1 MKRNGIVQFVLVA
14 ETRSRSLLID
24 ESIKQLYPRLASTE
38 DEDMPKL
45 GMEPIRRSALLEATI
60 HEIGARG
67 TLDVTVSQ
75 IAKRAG
81 MSSGLAH
88 HYFGSKEQI
97 FAAAMRHI
105 LSLYGAE
112 VRGAL
117 SMAKS
122 PRDRVEAVIRASF
135 TPAQF
140 RPEMVSAWLNFYVQ
154 AQRSDEARRLLHI
167 YQRRLRSNLHHAFRQ
182 IAPTRARTLTRG
194 TAAMIDGLYIR
205 QALGEGGIA
214 PDTAIDVLLH
224 YLDTS
229 LAQDSSA

>member
-1 MKRNGIVQFVLVA
+1 
-14 ETRSRSLLID
+14 
-24 ESIKQLYPRLASTE
+24 
-38 DEDMPKL
+38 MPKV
-45 GMEPIRRSALLEATI
+45 GMEPIRRSALVEATI

-75 IAKRAG
+75 IARRAG
-81 MSSGLAH
+81 MSSALAH
-88 HYFGSKEQI
+88 HYFGSKDQI

-105 LSLYGAE
+105 LTLYGAE

-117 SMAKS
+117 VMART
-122 PRDRVEAVIRASF
+122 PRERIEAIIRASF

-154 AQRSDEARRLLHI
+154 AQKSTGARRLLHL

-182 IAPTRARTLTRG
+182 IAPEDEAVTLTRG
-194 TAAMIDGLYIR
+194 VAAMIDGLYIR

-214 PDTAIDVLLH
+214 PDTAIRVLLH
-224 YLDTS
+224 YVETS
-229 LAQDSSA
+229 LGKGELE